1 MQASSH
7 YSLPGPAAAEQGAPI
22 HPRVPDPIAVWR
34 LSSSSTHTHPHELD
48 PAGPLWRVSSS
59 STHMHPHAPD
69 PARVVWRVS
78 SASVGA
84 AAGTA
89 PAAAAAPTMLSPA
102 PAAAAAPPAGS
113 ATANTRLRLRDF
125 SLLEALGA
133 RAGDPEGLR
142 GSAPLA
148 RHWGSRAGAA
158 AARASASLGG
168 GISHACGRSGHQDG
182 PAHRCAYRPRAP
194 AHRGEDR
201 SRSGP
206 FAAPAP
212 PARQPRPASPARPT
226 RQPRPASKTASKALH
241 PRAPRQPRKISS
253 CLLSGRK

>member
-7 YSLPGPAAAEQGAPI
+7 NSLPGPAAAEQGAPI

-34 LSSSSTHTHPHELD
+34 
-48 PAGPLWRVSSS
+48 VSSS
-59 STHMHPHAPD
+59 STHMHPHARD

-84 AAGTA
+84 AAGVV

-102 PAAAAAPPAGS
+102 PANAAAPPAGS
-113 ATANTRLRLRDF
+113 ATASTRLRLRDF

-168 GISHACGRSGHQDG
+168 GISHACGRSGPRWRSD
-182 PAHRCAYRPRAP
+182 PAAGCPRTRLPAP
-194 AHRGEDR
+194 ALHAGAKDGR
-201 SRSGP
+201 
-206 FAAPAP
+206 AAGAGCVSLP
-212 PARQPRPASPARPT
+212 PAASQDAICAVGGSAQGRRMMLREPRRD
-226 RQPRPASKTASKALH
+226 QH
-241 PRAPRQPRKISS
+241 
-253 CLLSGRK
+253 